1 MEQFKTE
8 KKTMAALS
16 LLFALMMSVPFLVPH
31 CGWVALF
38 GFVPL
43 LCMDKIATDCGI
55 RKVWMWHYS
64 AFVAWN
70 AITTFWVCNATVGGG
85 IFAVLAN
92 AFQMSVVFGLFRL
105 SKKVFKGTVPYIF
118 LAAAW
123 IAWERYYLTSAQISW
138 PWLVLGN
145 SFARTLGLAQWYEF
159 TGTLGGSLWVWV
171 SNLSIFGL
179 MCALSEGTFFNWNI
193 KGKVAATGLSALAI
207 FAPMAISLAIW
218 NTYEESDEP
227 LTVGILQPNIDPYH
241 KFERLSQD
249 QQNAILNDQLD
260 RLLSGRDSLDRSPM
274 LVLAP
279 ETFTND
285 VVVGDIGSSRT
296 WRRFDEALSG
306 YHGVNMIFGAS
317 SYEFIQSPTRPSKT
331 ARPAGDDYWT
341 ESHNS
346 ALIIDGTK
354 RKQIFHKS
362 KLVVAV
368 EMTPYPGFFCK
379 IDDMLGGVMGRCT
392 GQDEISLL
400 DVKADGVEIPVG
412 CAVCYESIYGE
423 YCTGY
428 VKKGA
433 RLLAVITNDSWW
445 GDTPGYRQHLS
456 YSSLRAIELRRDIAR
471 CGNSGISAFI
481 DQRGRIIEKGPW
493 WEKTVMQGTMNLND
507 RITFFAENGDIVG
520 RICSML
526 FALLAVA
533 MGVRLFIRRGDGSRD
548 IR

>member
-8 KKTMAALS
+8 KKTMAVLV

-43 LCMDKIATDCGI
+43 LCMDKIATDCGMK
-55 RKVWMWHYS
+55 KVWMWHYS
-64 AFVAWN
+64 AFVIWN
-70 AITTFWVCNATVGGG
+70 ALTTFWVCNATVGGG

-123 IAWERYYLTSAQISW
+123 IAWERYYLTTAQISW

-145 SFARTLGLAQWYEF
+145 SFARTLSLAQWYEF

-179 MCALSEGTFFNWNI
+179 MCSLSEGTFFNWNI
-193 KGKVAATGLSALAI
+193 KGKVAAIALSVLAI
-207 FAPMAISLAIW
+207 FAPMAISLGIW
-218 NTYEESDEP
+218 NSYKESDEP
-227 LTVGILQPNIDPYH
+227 LSVGILQPNIDPYH
-241 KFERLSQD
+241 KFERLSQN

-260 RLLSGRDSLDRSPM
+260 QLLSGRDTLDRSPM

-285 VVVGDIGSSRT
+285 VVVGDIPSSRT
-296 WRRFDEALSG
+296 WRRFDDALSA
-306 YHGVNMIFGAS
+306 YNGVNMIFGAS

-331 ARPAGDDYWT
+331 ARSAGDDYWT

-346 ALIIDGTK
+346 ALIIDGT
-354 RKQIFHKS
+354 RREQIFHKS

-400 DVKADGVEIPVG
+400 DVKADGVDIPVG

-428 VKKGA
+428 VRKGA
-433 RLLAVITNDSWW
+433 RLIAVITNDSWW

-493 WEKTVMQGTMNLND
+493 WEKAVMQGTMNLND
-507 RITFFAENGDIVG
+507 KITFFAENGDIVG
-520 RICSML
+520 RICSLL
-526 FALLAVA
+526 FALIAVA

>member
-1 MEQFKTE
+1 MEQYKTE
-8 KKTMAALS
+8 KKTMAVLV

-43 LCMDKIATDCGI
+43 LCMDKIATDCGL
-55 RKVWMWHYS
+55 RRVWMWHYS
-64 AFVAWN
+64 AFVIWN
-70 AITTFWVCNATVGGG
+70 ALTTFWVCNATVGGG
-85 IFAVLAN
+85 IFAILAN

-145 SFARTLGLAQWYEF
+145 SFARTLTLAQWYEF
-159 TGTLGGSLWVWV
+159 TGTLGGSLWVWA
-171 SNLSIFGL
+171 SNLAIFGL
-179 MCALSEGTFFNWNI
+179 MNVLSEGSFFHWNI
-193 KGKVAATGLSALAI
+193 KAKAASIVGAVLVI
-207 FAPMAISLAIW
+207 FVPIAVSVGIW
-218 NTYEESDEP
+218 NSYEESSEP
-227 LTVGILQPNIDPYH
+227 LKVGILQPNIDPYH
-241 KFERLSQD
+241 KFEKLSQN
-249 QQNAILNDQLD
+249 QQNAILNEEMDQL
-260 RLLSGRDSLDRSPM
+260 LSDRDSLDRSPM
-274 LVLAP
+274 LILAP

-285 VVVGDIGSSRT
+285 VVVDQIPSSRT
-296 WRRFDEALSG
+296 WSRFNGELSR

-317 SYEFIQSPTRPSKT
+317 SYEFIPSESRPSKT
-331 ARPAGDDYWT
+331 ARPAGDGYWS

-346 ALIIDGTK
+346 ALIIDGTG
-354 RKQIFHKS
+354 RQQIFHKS

-379 IDDMLGGVMGRCT
+379 IDDMLGGVMGRCI

-400 DVKADGVEIPVG
+400 DVKADGAEIPVG
-412 CAVCYESIYGE
+412 CAICYESIYGE

-428 VKKGA
+428 VRKGA
-433 RLLAVITNDSWW
+433 RLMTVITNDSWW
-445 GDTPGYRQHLS
+445 GNTPGYRQHLS

-493 WEKTVMQGTMNLND
+493 WEKAVMQGTMNLND
-507 RITFFAENGDIVG
+507 KVTFFVENGDIAG
-520 RICSML
+520 RICSMV
-526 FALLAVA
+526 FALMAVA
-533 MGVRLFIRRGDGSRD
+533 MGVRLFLRRKDGSRN

>member
-1 MEQFKTE
+1 MEQYKTE
-8 KKTMAALS
+8 KKTMAVLV

-43 LCMDKIATDCGI
+43 LCMDKIATDCGL
-55 RKVWMWHYS
+55 RRVWLWHYS
-64 AFVAWN
+64 AFVIWN
-70 AITTFWVCNATVGGG
+70 ALTTFWVCNATVGGG
-85 IFAVLAN
+85 IFAILAN

-145 SFARTLGLAQWYEF
+145 SFARTLTLAQWYEF
-159 TGTLGGSLWVWV
+159 TGTLGGSLWAWA
-171 SNLSIFGL
+171 SNLAIFGL
-179 MCALSEGTFFNWNI
+179 MNVISEGTFFNWNI
-193 KGKVAATGLSALAI
+193 KAKAASIVGAVLVI
-207 FAPMAISLAIW
+207 FAPIAISVGIW
-218 NTYEESDEP
+218 NSYEESSEP
-227 LTVGILQPNIDPYH
+227 LKVGILQPNIDPYH
-241 KFERLSQD
+241 KFEKLSQN
-249 QQNAILNDQLD
+249 QQNAILNEEMDQL
-260 RLLSGRDSLDRSPM
+260 LSDRDSLDRSPM
-274 LVLAP
+274 LILAP

-285 VVVGDIGSSRT
+285 VVVDQIPSSRT
-296 WRRFDEALSG
+296 WSRFNGELSR

-317 SYEFIQSPTRPSKT
+317 SYEFIPSENRPSKT
-331 ARPAGDDYWT
+331 ARPAGDGYWS

-346 ALIIDGTK
+346 ALIIDGTG
-354 RKQIFHKS
+354 RQQIFHKS

-379 IDDMLGGVMGRCT
+379 IDDMLGGVMGRCI

-400 DVKADGVEIPVG
+400 DVKADGAEIPVG
-412 CAVCYESIYGE
+412 CAICYESIYGE

-428 VKKGA
+428 VRKGA
-433 RLLAVITNDSWW
+433 RLMTVITNDSWW
-445 GDTPGYRQHLS
+445 GNTPGYRQHLS

-493 WEKTVMQGTMNLND
+493 WEKAVMQGTMNLND
-507 RITFFAENGDIVG
+507 KVTFFVENGDIAG
-520 RICSML
+520 RICSMV
-526 FALLAVA
+526 FALMAVA
-533 MGVRLFIRRGDGSRD
+533 MGVRLFLRRKDGSRN

>member
-1 MEQFKTE
+1 MEQYKTE
-8 KKTMAALS
+8 KKTMAVLV

-43 LCMDKIATDCGI
+43 LCMDKIATDCGL
-55 RKVWMWHYS
+55 RRVWLWHYS
-64 AFVAWN
+64 AFVIWN
-70 AITTFWVCNATVGGG
+70 ALTTFWVCNATVGGG
-85 IFAVLAN
+85 IFAILAN

-145 SFARTLGLAQWYEF
+145 SFARTLTLAQWYEF
-159 TGTLGGSLWVWV
+159 TGTLGGSLWVWA
-171 SNLSIFGL
+171 SNLAIFGL
-179 MCALSEGTFFNWNI
+179 MNVLSEGTFFNWNI
-193 KGKVAATGLSALAI
+193 KAKAASIVGAVLVI
-207 FAPMAISLAIW
+207 FAPIAISVGIW
-218 NTYEESDEP
+218 NSYEESSEP
-227 LTVGILQPNIDPYH
+227 LKVGILQPNIDPYH
-241 KFERLSQD
+241 KFEKLSQN
-249 QQNAILNDQLD
+249 QQNAILNEEMDQL
-260 RLLSGRDSLDRSPM
+260 LSDRDSLDRSPM
-274 LVLAP
+274 LILAP

-285 VVVGDIGSSRT
+285 VVVDQIPSSRT
-296 WRRFDEALSG
+296 WSRFNGELSR

-317 SYEFIQSPTRPSKT
+317 SYEFIPSESRPSKT
-331 ARPAGDDYWT
+331 ARPAGDGYWS

-346 ALIIDGTK
+346 ALIIDGTG
-354 RKQIFHKS
+354 RQQIFHKS

-379 IDDMLGGVMGRCT
+379 IDDMLGGVMGRCI

-400 DVKADGVEIPVG
+400 DVKADGAEIPVG
-412 CAVCYESIYGE
+412 CAICYESIYGE

-428 VKKGA
+428 VRKGA
-433 RLLAVITNDSWW
+433 RLMTVITNDSWW
-445 GDTPGYRQHLS
+445 GNTPGYRQHLS

-493 WEKTVMQGTMNLND
+493 WEKAVMQGTMNLND
-507 RITFFAENGDIVG
+507 KVTFFVENGDIAG
-520 RICSML
+520 RICSMV
-526 FALLAVA
+526 FALMAVA
-533 MGVRLFIRRGDGSRD
+533 MGVRLFLRRKDGSRN